1 MGNLI
6 TARLQENRM
15 KAKGDFSVE
24 LCWKSNP
31 ILILI
36 NYVLDHTI
44 SKMYNTPIR
53 GPGFSFWAQR
63 QVPSITEKETWK
75 ATSQAL
81 ELGLAGKWTCVT
93 SQDKNNRL
101 PNTSKLTCLDSR

>member
-1 MGNLI
+1 MGDLI

-31 ILILI
+31 ILIRI

-53 GPGFSFWAQR
+53 GPDFSFWAQR
-63 QVPSITEKETWK
+63 QVAFHHREGNLEGHIAGPGIRPSW
-75 ATSQAL
+75 
-81 ELGLAGKWTCVT
+81 
-93 SQDKNNRL
+93 
-101 PNTSKLTCLDSR
+101 